1 MKKILFIMSSL
12 SGGGA
17 EKVLIDILN
26 NFDYSEFQV
35 DLFLENSIGVYMK
48 DVPSEVN
55 ILSLYKK
62 RTLFVKTVHRLLNI
76 TNLYT
81 TYWKLI
87 HVYCFKKKIGTCYDS
102 IVSFMEG
109 GPLKYHSTVINRAAK
124 NITWIHIDLFSWHY
138 TSSLMSHDE
147 ERKCYDLMDHLV
159 FVSSD
164 AKKAFRRLYN
174 VHGEHHV
181 VYNLID
187 RDKILK
193 RSLQIDVLKQ
203 RMTVCSV
210 GRLTEMKRYDRL
222 IRVAKRFQEEGY
234 ELDFWILG
242 EGELEHR
249 LKQQCIELNVNE
261 RVHFLGFINPP
272 YSYVKAAD
280 VFLST
285 SDAEGFPLVV
295 CEALCLGA
303 AIVST
308 KTTGPME
315 ILDNSK
321 YGILVDKDENAIYNG
336 LKCLIDNP
344 DTLAHYKKMALER
357 SQIFDVSSAMSQIY
371 AILK

>member
-1 MKKILFIMSSL
+1 MSSL

-26 NFDYSEFQV
+26 NFNYSEYQI
-35 DLFLENSIGVYMK
+35 DLFLENRIGVYMK

-62 RTLFVKTVHRLLNI
+62 RTLSLKIFHRLLKI

-81 TYWKLI
+81 TYFKLI
-87 HVYCFKKKIGTCYDS
+87 HVCCFKKKIGTCYDV

-109 GPLKYHSTVINRAAK
+109 VPLKYHSTVTNRATK
-124 NITWIHIDLFSWHY
+124 NITWIHLDLFSWHY
-138 TSSLMSHDE
+138 TSSFMPHDE

-164 AKKAFRRLYN
+164 AQRAFLKLYS
-174 VHGEHHV
+174 VHGTHHV

-193 RSLQIDVLKQ
+193 KSLQVNILKQ

-210 GRLTEMKRYDRL
+210 GRLTKMKRYDRL
-222 IRVAKRFQEEGY
+222 IRVAKHFQEEGY
-234 ELDFWILG
+234 DLDFWILG
-242 EGELEHR
+242 EGELECQ
-249 LKQQCIELNVNE
+249 LKQLCMELNVSD

-272 YSYVKAAD
+272 YAYVKEAD
-280 VFLST
+280 IFLST
-285 SDAEGFPLVV
+285 SDAEGFSLVV

-308 KTTGPME
+308 KTTGPIE

-321 YGILVDKDENAIYNG
+321 YGILVDKNEDAIYDG
-336 LKCLIDNP
+336 LKCLVDNP

-357 SQIFDVSSAMSQIY
+357 AQMFDVSSAMAQIY
-371 AILK
+371 AILE

>member
-26 NFDYSEFQV
+26 NFNYSEYYV
-35 DLFLENSIGVYMK
+35 DLFLENGIGVYIK
-48 DVPSEVN
+48 DVPPDVN
-55 ILSLYKK
+55 ILSVYKK
-62 RTLFVKTVHRLLNI
+62 RTLLIKTVHRILKFAK
-76 TNLYT
+76 LYNA
-81 TYWKLI
+81 YCKLI
-87 HVYCFKKKIGTCYDS
+87 HVHCFKKKIAARYDV

-109 GPLKYHSTVINRAAK
+109 WPLKYHSTVINRAAK
-124 NITWIHIDLFSWHY
+124 NITWIHLDLFLWHY
-138 TSSLMSHDE
+138 TSSIMSQDE
-147 ERKCYDLMDHLV
+147 ERKYYDLMDLLV

-164 AKKAFRRLYN
+164 AKKAFQKLYR

-193 RSLQIDVLKQ
+193 RSLQVNVLKQ

-210 GRLTEMKRYDRL
+210 GRLTEQKRYDRL
-222 IRVAKRFQEEGY
+222 IRVAKRFKEEGY

-249 LKQQCIELNVNE
+249 LKQQCIELNVSE

-272 YSYVKAAD
+272 YSHVKAAD
-280 VFLST
+280 IYLST

-295 CEALCLGA
+295 CEALCLGS
-303 AIVST
+303 AIVAT

-315 ILDNSK
+315 LLDNSK
-321 YGILVDKDENAIYNG
+321 YGILVDKDENAIYDG

-344 DTLAHYKKMALER
+344 DTLAHYKRMALER
-357 SQIFDVSSAMSQIY
+357 AQMFDVSSAMSQIY
-371 AILK
+371 GILE